1 MIVIDIY
8 IKKNDVPSEGVLME
22 LTDLKVVMAIM
33 EEGSISRAAQR
44 LDYVQ
49 SNVTARVR
57 KLESELG
64 IQLFNRHPKGVTPT
78 EKGLAFSK
86 YALDIIRMAEEA
98 VVAVREPDY
107 PSGPLAIGIVETFA
121 SSDPFIKAL
130 SEFQRHYPEV
140 ALSLI
145 NGTSPQNYEKV
156 LNRQLD
162 GAFFTGDFDMSL
174 LELEVEIRDEVVLLT
189 AAEGQDSSEMPSIAN
204 AAWVVFPKGCPFR
217 TASEEWLRSEGTLN
231 ANLIE
236 ISTMEMMLKCV
247 QAGLG
252 FALVPESVI
261 SRADDRLCVYPV
273 PKQYQYATTRLVRR
287 KEQFRSK
294 AFAAFA
300 KCVKAELR

>member
-1 MIVIDIY
+1 
-8 IKKNDVPSEGVLME
+8 ME
-22 LTDLKVVMAIM
+22 LTDLKVVMAII

-78 EKGLAFSK
+78 ERGLAFSK

-98 VVAVREPDY
+98 VMAVREPDY
-107 PSGPLAIGIVETFA
+107 PSGPLTIGIVETFA
-121 SSDPFIKAL
+121 SSGPFIKAL
-130 SEFQRHYPEV
+130 SEFQRLYPEV

-156 LNRQLD
+156 LNHQLD
-162 GAFFTGDFDMSL
+162 GAFYTGDFDKSL
-174 LELEVEIRDEVVLLT
+174 LEIEVEIRDKVVLLT
-189 AAEGQDSSEMPSIAN
+189 AAEGQGSSSEIPSIAN

-236 ISTMEMMLKCV
+236 ISTMDMMLNCV

-252 FALVPESVI
+252 YALVPESVI
-261 SRADDRLCVYPV
+261 SGADHRLCVYPV
-273 PKQYQYATTRLVRR
+273 PKRYQYATTRLVRR

-300 KCVKAELR
+300 KCLKAELHQQ